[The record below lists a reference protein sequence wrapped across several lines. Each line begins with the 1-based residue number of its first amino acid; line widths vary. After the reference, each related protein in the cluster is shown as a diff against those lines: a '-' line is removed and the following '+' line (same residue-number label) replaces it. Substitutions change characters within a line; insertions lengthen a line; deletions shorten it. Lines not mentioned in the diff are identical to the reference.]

1 MSVQCRESAC
11 ATYVYKCE
19 KHLVDEQLA
28 LARVEVRSH
37 HALISAVAWAFKVTI
52 TTLTVSFTMVVY
64 HLCVYFWGQ
73 AS

>member
-1 MSVQCRESAC
+1 MSQQCHEQHC
-11 ATYVYKCE
+11 QTYVYKCE

-52 TTLTVSFTMVVY
+52 TASCASFVLVVY
-64 HLCVYFWGQ
+64 HLCVYFWG
-73 AS
+73 